1 MDKST
6 ITPRRFAFMFLLM
19 AILLVLNVTVAKAD
33 DKSDD
38 KIDKALI
45 ILTSPSL
52 QTQGMAMVLGN
63 TMQAQGVRVDVLLC
77 DTAGDLALTATKSPV
92 LEPKK
97 VTPEQLLGKL
107 MQGGASVNVCAL
119 YLPNSSHDQ
128 SALRDG
134 IGVATPSAMA
144 KMMVDEDTRV
154 FSF

>member
-1 MDKST
+1 MNKST
-6 ITPRRFAFMFLLM
+6 ITPVRFAFMFLLM
-19 AILLVLNVTVAKAD
+19 AVLLVLNVAIARAD

-38 KIDKALI
+38 KINKALI

-77 DTAGDLALTATKSPV
+77 DKAGDLALSATQSPA
-92 LEPKK
+92 LEPKR
-97 VTPEQLLGKL
+97 VTPEQLLTKL
-107 MQGGASVNVCAL
+107 MSGGASVNVCAL

-128 SALRDG
+128 TALRDG
-134 IGVATPSAMA
+134 VGVATPPAMA

>member
-6 ITPRRFAFMFLLM
+6 ITPRRFALMFLLM
-19 AILLVLNVTVAKAD
+19 AILLVLNVTVAKA
-33 DKSDD
+33 DD

-77 DTAGDLALTATKSPV
+77 DTAGDLALAETRSPA

-107 MQGGASVNVCAL
+107 MQGGALVNVCAL
-119 YLPNSSHDQ
+119 YLPNSNHDQ
-128 SALRDG
+128 TALRDG
-134 IGVATPSAMA
+134 IGVATPPAMA

>member
-19 AILLVLNVTVAKAD
+19 AILLVLNVTVAKA
-33 DKSDD
+33 DD

-77 DTAGDLALTATKSPV
+77 DTAGDLALTATKNPV

-107 MQGGASVNVCAL
+107 MKGGASVNVCAL

-134 IGVATPSAMA
+134 IGVATPPAMA

>member
-6 ITPRRFAFMFLLM
+6 ITPVRFAFMFLLM
-19 AILLVLNVTVAKAD
+19 AILLVLNVAIAKA
-33 DKSDD
+33 DD

-77 DTAGDLALTATKSPV
+77 DKAGDLALSATQSPA

-97 VTPEQLLGKL
+97 VTPEQLLAKL
-107 MQGGASVNVCAL
+107 MSGGASVNVCAL
-119 YLPNSSHDQ
+119 YLPNSSQDQ
-128 SALRDG
+128 TALRDG
-134 IGVATPSAMA
+134 VGVATPPAMA

>member
-1 MDKST
+1 MDNST
-6 ITPRRFAFMFLLM
+6 ITPRRFAFMLLLM
-19 AILLVLNVTVAKAD
+19 AILLVLNVAVAKA
-33 DKSDD
+33 DD

-77 DTAGDLALTATKSPV
+77 DTAGDLALSTTKSPA

-107 MQGGASVNVCAL
+107 MSGGASVNVCAL

-128 SALRDG
+128 TALRSG
-134 IGVATPSAMA
+134 VGVATPPAMA

>member
-19 AILLVLNVTVAKAD
+19 AILLVLNVTVAKA
-33 DKSDD
+33 DD

-77 DTAGDLALTATKSPV
+77 DTAGDLALATTKSPV

-128 SALRDG
+128 TALRDG
-134 IGVATPSAMA
+134 IGVATPSGMA

>member
-1 MDKST
+1 MHKSIT
-6 ITPRRFAFMFLLM
+6 TPRKFAFMFLL
-19 AILLVLNVTVAKAD
+19 ATALLVMNVAVAKA
-33 DKSDD
+33 DD

-63 TMQAQGVRVDVLLC
+63 AMQAQGVQVDVLLC
-77 DTAGDLALTATKSPV
+77 DKAGDLVLGTTKSPA
-92 LEPKK
+92 LEPQK

-107 MQGGASVNVCAL
+107 MSGGASVNVCAL
-119 YLPNSSHDQ
+119 YLPNSTHDQ

-134 IGVATPSAMA
+134 VGVATPPAMA
-144 KMMVDEDTRV
+144 KMMVNEDTRV